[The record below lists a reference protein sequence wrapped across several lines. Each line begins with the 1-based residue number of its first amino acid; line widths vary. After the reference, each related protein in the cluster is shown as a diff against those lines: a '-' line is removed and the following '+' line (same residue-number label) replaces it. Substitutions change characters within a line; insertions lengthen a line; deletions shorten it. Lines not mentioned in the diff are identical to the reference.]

1 MKSMMGGSMLPCR
14 GQEAPQSALPAVLRK
29 AAALSTRACRTI
41 GSWLVMTAPTPIR
54 RLPWDKI
61 VVLLAIAAICA
72 WITGFMI
79 GIIVRFF
86 NLS

>member
-1 MKSMMGGSMLPCR
+1 MN
-14 GQEAPQSALPAVLRK
+14 
-29 AAALSTRACRTI
+29 
-41 GSWLVMTAPTPIR
+41 APTPIR

-86 NLS
+86 NVN